1 MNLPLAISRLRGD
14 NRVPQTFWNKLPIV
28 GSSRS
33 QATMDAL
40 REMYTNARSQATMDA
55 VQEMYAK
62 VDELDKEIAEYD
74 DNIRVCRELLETK
87 IENQNTL
94 VQQRKFWLD
103 RIAYHRMLDEY
114 LRSKAAERKAQEEAE
129 RKAEEQ
135 AAREASAKEEAD
147 NAAKKRPTAKTAIA
161 RKKQRT
167 RER

>member
-14 NRVPQTFWNKLPIV
+14 NRVPQTFWNNLPIV

-33 QATMDAL
+33 QATMDAV
-40 REMYTNARSQATMDA
+40 R
-55 VQEMYAK
+55 EMYAK

-87 IENQNTL
+87 IENQNTM

-161 RKKQRT
+161 RKKPRT

>member
-1 MNLPLAISRLRGD
+1 
-14 NRVPQTFWNKLPIV
+14 
-28 GSSRS
+28 
-33 QATMDAL
+33 
-40 REMYTNARSQATMDA
+40 MDA
-55 VQEMYAK
+55 VREMYAK
-62 VDELDKEIAEYD
+62 VDELDKEIAEHD

-87 IENQNTL
+87 IENQNTM

-129 RKAEEQ
+129 RKAEEE

-147 NAAKKRPTAKTAIA
+147 NAAKRRPSAKSAIA

>member
-14 NRVPQTFWNKLPIV
+14 NRVPQTFWNNLPIV

-40 REMYTNARSQATMDA
+40 REMY
-55 VQEMYAK
+55 AK

-74 DNIRVCRELLETK
+74 DSIRVCRELLETK
-87 IENQNTL
+87 IENQNTM

-147 NAAKKRPTAKTAIA
+147 NAVKRRPTAKSAIA
-161 RKKQRT
+161 RKKPRT

>member
-14 NRVPQTFWNKLPIV
+14 NRVPQTFWNNLPIV

-33 QATMDAL
+33 QATMDAV
-40 REMYTNARSQATMDA
+40 R
-55 VQEMYAK
+55 EMYAK

-87 IENQNTL
+87 IENQNTM

-129 RKAEEQ
+129 RTAEEQ

>member
-14 NRVPQTFWNKLPIV
+14 NRVPQTFWNNLPIV

-33 QATMDAL
+33 QATMDAV
-40 REMYTNARSQATMDA
+40 R
-55 VQEMYAK
+55 EMYAK

-87 IENQNTL
+87 IENQNTM

>member
-14 NRVPQTFWNKLPIV
+14 NRVPQTFWNNLPIV

-40 REMYTNARSQATMDA
+40 REMH
-55 VQEMYAK
+55 AK
-62 VDELDKEIAEYD
+62 VEELDKEIAEYD
-74 DNIRVCRELLETK
+74 DSIRVCRELLETK
-87 IENQNTL
+87 IENQNTM

-129 RKAEEQ
+129 RKAEEE

-161 RKKQRT
+161 RKKPRT

>member
-14 NRVPQTFWNKLPIV
+14 NRVPQTFWNNLPIV

-33 QATMDAL
+33 QATMDAV
-40 REMYTNARSQATMDA
+40 R
-55 VQEMYAK
+55 EMYAK

-87 IENQNTL
+87 IENQNTM

-147 NAAKKRPTAKTAIA
+147 NAAKKRPTAKSAIA
-161 RKKQRT
+161 RKKPRT